1 MAALW
6 EHQETEVEGVHLA
19 LALAYHGLLRIPTR
33 AETSDMTPRKYS
45 VASKTIHSHS
55 IYKVSLSPK
64 SPPALSL
71 STIIWRYI
79 RQFVKMDAKEAL
91 QYVYCV
97 TLSGD
102 QGGGV
107 GKEQVE
113 IAWELT
119 RRIIVLANSGPGWEE
134 LVGGIRAEGGRF
146 VSFKIILFHPSSRF
160 LKIDSYLAWDYRTR
174 RRFTSP
180 SRHQRIP

>member
-6 EHQETEVEGVHLA
+6 EYQETEVEAVHLA

-33 AETSDMTPRKYS
+33 AETSDMTPRKYF
-45 VASKTIHSHS
+45 VASKTNYSFSLFIL
-55 IYKVSLSPK
+55 VSLSPK

-71 STIIWRYI
+71 STIFWRYI

-102 QGGGV
+102 QPGGV

-146 VSFKIILFHPSSRF
+146 VSFF
-160 LKIDSYLAWDYRTR
+160 
-174 RRFTSP
+174 RRFCLIVFDLY
-180 SRHQRIP
+180 RI

>member
-6 EHQETEVEGVHLA
+6 EYQETEVEAVHLA

-45 VASKTIHSHS
+45 VASKTNYSFSLFIL
-55 IYKVSLSPK
+55 VSLSPK

-102 QGGGV
+102 QPGGV

-146 VSFKIILFHPSSRF
+146 VSFFRKKFF
-160 LKIDSYLAWDYRTR
+160 EG
-174 RRFTSP
+174 FV
-180 SRHQRIP
+180 

>member
-1 MAALW
+1 
-6 EHQETEVEGVHLA
+6 
-19 LALAYHGLLRIPTR
+19 
-33 AETSDMTPRKYS
+33 
-45 VASKTIHSHS
+45 
-55 IYKVSLSPK
+55 
-64 SPPALSL
+64 
-71 STIIWRYI
+71 
-79 RQFVKMDAKEAL
+79 MDAKEAL

-97 TLSGD
+97 TLSAD

-146 VSFKIILFHPSSRF
+146 VSFLVLFF
-160 LKIDSYLAWDYRTR
+160 L
-174 RRFTSP
+174 
-180 SRHQRIP
+180 